1 MGRTVSL
8 FQIFAI
14 LHSIDL
20 GHNVNFETYCLL
32 LFRYWSER
40 QSEEL
45 FGFTD
50 EELRPYFALPSVLK
64 GLFGVLN
71 KLFGIVVK
79 EAEGDEKVE
88 TWHDDIRFFKI
99 YDEESGKHLA
109 SFFMD
114 LYSRP
119 AQKRGGAWMADCLGK
134 SSVIPNRDVPVAY
147 LVCNGSPPLNGKPSL
162 MTFGEVTTLFHE
174 TGHGLQHMLTTV
186 KHAPAAGISGVEWD
200 AVELPSQF
208 MENWCYD
215 ESTIYGAG
223 LGSHFETGE
232 PLPRN
237 IFDMLKKKEQYQAG
251 MVNTSFPP
259 FLCVLNNPCL
269 TLF

>member
-1 MGRTVSL
+1 M
-8 FQIFAI
+8 F
-14 LHSIDL
+14 
-20 GHNVNFETYCLL
+20 NFST
-32 LFRYWSER
+32 FVFKINRFWSER
-40 QSEEL
+40 QSEKL

-79 EAEGDEKVE
+79 EGEAGEVE

-99 YDEESGKHLA
+99 YDEVSGKHLA

-134 SSVIPNRDVPVAY
+134 SSVIANRDIPVAY

-162 MTFGEVTTLFHE
+162 MTFGEGTRLSLV
-174 TGHGLQHMLTTV
+174 
-186 KHAPAAGISGVEWD
+186 
-200 AVELPSQF
+200 
-208 MENWCYD
+208 
-215 ESTIYGAG
+215 
-223 LGSHFETGE
+223 
-232 PLPRN
+232 
-237 IFDMLKKKEQYQAG
+237 
-251 MVNTSFPP
+251 
-259 FLCVLNNPCL
+259 LCVNIYSLLVVLVHLFFCL
-269 TLF
+269 YIIS